1 MARNATVQLYL
12 NLSDLGKILKVS
24 FWNKIKH
31 HFTSEKVEMTEKVVI
46 YQPYEAEQI
55 LLAENASC
63 LAVKTYLKMLDREF
77 VVRSCSNAE
86 FMAPSG
92 KRTKLPVVQI
102 GAFLAAEFEPIIN
115 LMEHK
120 KLSLTENFSGED
132 KDELVT

>member
-1 MARNATVQLYL
+1 M
-12 NLSDLGKILKVS
+12 
-24 FWNKIKH
+24 
-31 HFTSEKVEMTEKVVI
+31 SEKVII

-77 VVRSCSNAE
+77 MVRSCANAE
-86 FMAPSG
+86 FMFPGRRS
-92 KRTKLPVVQI
+92 KLPVVQI
-102 GAFLAAEFEPIIN
+102 GAFIASEFEPIIN

-120 KLSLTENFSGED
+120 KLSLTENFSNED

>member
-1 MARNATVQLYL
+1 MN
-12 NLSDLGKILKVS
+12 
-24 FWNKIKH
+24 
-31 HFTSEKVEMTEKVVI
+31 EKVI
-46 YQPYEAEQI
+46 IHQPYEAEQI

-63 LAVKTYLKMLDREF
+63 LAVKTYLKMLDRDF
-77 VVRSCSNAE
+77 QVKSCANAE

-120 KLSLTENFSGED
+120 NISLTENFSNDE
-132 KDELVT
+132 KDELQT